1 MSLDLPVSIFAGRSN
16 PALARRIADVGG
28 WRLGEVTLRNF
39 SDGEIYVRY
48 EESIRGTDLFV
59 VQSTPPPAEHWM
71 ELMLMV
77 DAARR
82 ASAARITAVVPYFGY
97 ARQDRKDQPR
107 VSIAARMI
115 ARMLEQA
122 GVDRVL
128 TMDLHAAQIQGFFDV
143 PVDHLYGSAVFE
155 QWLDENTLASAV
167 PGRVGSAVPDEAAG
181 PGSVGRAVAGGPAR
195 AAAAEA
201 VAGGDG
207 QPAEVDRRSARA
219 FRDNLVVVAP
229 DVGASKIARAYAKR
243 LGAGLALIDKRR
255 PEANVAEVM
264 NVIGDVSGR
273 NCLLI
278 DDMCDTAGTLTSGA
292 RALADAGA
300 LDVQAFCTHPLLSG
314 PAVDRIEASPLSRV
328 IVTDSIP
335 LQRTSDKIEVISV
348 APLFADA
355 INRIE
360 KDESISTL
368 FVD

>member
-1 MSLDLPVSIFAGRSN
+1 MSTALPVSIFAGRSN
-16 PALARRIADVGG
+16 PALARGIAEAGG
-28 WRLGEVTLRNF
+28 WELGHVTLRNF

-48 EESIRGTDLFV
+48 EESIRGTDLFI
-59 VQSTPPPAEHWM
+59 VQSTPPPADHWM
-71 ELMLMV
+71 ELFLMI

-82 ASAARITAVVPYFGY
+82 ASAARITAVIPYFGY

-107 VSIAARMI
+107 VSIAAKMI
-115 ARMLEQA
+115 AQMLEQS

-128 TMDLHAAQIQGFFDV
+128 TMDLHAAQIQGFFDI

-155 QWLDENTLASAV
+155 QWLDENTLAEGAV
-167 PGRVGSAVPDEAAG
+167 TN
-181 PGSVGRAVAGGPAR
+181 
-195 AAAAEA
+195 
-201 VAGGDG
+201 G
-207 QPAEVDRRSARA
+207 QSARA

-264 NVIGDVSGR
+264 NIIGSVEGK

-278 DDMCDTAGTLTSGA
+278 DDLCDTAGTLTSGA
-292 RALADAGA
+292 KALADAGA

-314 PAVDRIEASPLSRV
+314 PALDRIEASPLSRL
-328 IVTDSIP
+328 IVTDSVP
-335 LQRTSDKIEVISV
+335 LQRRIDKLEVISV

>member
-1 MSLDLPVSIFAGRSN
+1 MPPAPALPVSLFAGRSI
-16 PALARRIADVGG
+16 PALARGIAEAYGQP
-28 WRLGEVTLRNF
+28 LGAVTIRNF

-48 EESIRGTDLFV
+48 EESIRGTDLFII
-59 VQSTPPPAEHWM
+59 QSTPPPAEHWL
-71 ELMLMV
+71 ELMLMI

-155 QWLDENTLASAV
+155 EFVDDGGL
-167 PGRVGSAVPDEAAG
+167 GRS
-181 PGSVGRAVAGGPAR
+181 
-195 AAAAEA
+195 
-201 VAGGDG
+201 
-207 QPAEVDRRSARA
+207 
-219 FRDNLVVVAP
+219 FRENLVVVAP
-229 DVGASKIARAYAKR
+229 DVGASKVARAYAKR
-243 LGAGLALIDKRR
+243 LGADLALIDKRR

-264 NVIGDVSGR
+264 NVIGDVDGR
-273 NCLLI
+273 DCLII

-292 RALADAGA
+292 QALVDAGA
-300 LDVQAFCTHPLLSG
+300 LHVQAFCTHALLSG
-314 PAVDRIEASPLSRV
+314 PAVERIEASPLSRV
-328 IVTDSIP
+328 IVTDSVP
-335 LQRTSDKIEVISV
+335 LQQTSDKIEVISV
-348 APLFADA
+348 APLFAES
-355 INRIE
+355 IHRIGT
-360 KDESISTL
+360 DESISTL